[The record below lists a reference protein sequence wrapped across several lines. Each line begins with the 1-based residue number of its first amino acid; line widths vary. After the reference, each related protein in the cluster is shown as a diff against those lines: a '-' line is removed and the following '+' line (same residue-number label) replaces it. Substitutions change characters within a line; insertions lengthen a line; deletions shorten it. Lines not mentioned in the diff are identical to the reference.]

1 MIFETDQEPIS
12 KPRRKLNWIDAI
24 LPTLLGVG
32 GCVLL
37 TYVLD
42 RFFAEFV
49 FMLMF
54 NPASAEYMALV
65 PLAAFLL
72 LILAIA
78 SALSWKARGR
88 ETETDELLSPSH
100 RARMW
105 FDIPDCLFVQTRT
118 KSTDSWGNFRT
129 GTAQI

>member
-42 RFFAEFV
+42 KFFAEYV

-54 NPASAEYMALV
+54 NPASAEYMALL
-65 PLAAFLL
+65 PLAAFVL
-72 LILAIA
+72 LILAMA
-78 SALSWKARGR
+78 SARRLVLRLQAGGTSRFAIECGSG
-88 ETETDELLSPSH
+88 D
-100 RARMW
+100 
-105 FDIPDCLFVQTRT
+105 RT
-118 KSTDSWGNFRT
+118 VNCTL
-129 GTAQI
+129 